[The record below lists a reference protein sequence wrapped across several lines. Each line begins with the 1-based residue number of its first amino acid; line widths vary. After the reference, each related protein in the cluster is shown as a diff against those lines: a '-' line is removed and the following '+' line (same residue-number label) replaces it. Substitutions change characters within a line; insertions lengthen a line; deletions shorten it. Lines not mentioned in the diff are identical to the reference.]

1 MARDIGI
8 SCEEMQDEEKY
19 KSYYF
24 EGKILSS
31 TITKLNAPLM
41 QAFDFQ
47 PSNETQLIP
56 TPTRNTLV
64 QQLAGFDTLI
74 NALEYAAQGTTGYN
88 FYDARGNLRSVLP
101 YSLLRD
107 NARKLAQCL
116 SVFGLERGSRVAIIA
131 DTSPEF
137 IELFFACRYAGLVPF
152 AMPVPVN
159 LGSHGIY
166 VQQLRGLLESSQAS
180 LALAN
185 LDYINFL
192 EEAAEKITALNWI
205 GTPVQLSEF
214 PAQEISLQSNKPDE
228 VAYLQFTS
236 GSTRM
241 PRGVVITEH
250 ALMCN
255 LKGIVRNG
263 LEVTPDDRSASWL
276 PFYHDMGLVG
286 LVLAP
291 MVTQISVDYLATRDF
306 AIRPLQ
312 WLKLISRN
320 RCTIA
325 FSQPFG
331 LKLCTMRARE
341 SDLKDLDLSCWRAA
355 GIGAEMIRPD
365 TLRKFA
371 EKFSSSGFNENAFLP
386 CYGLA
391 ESTLAVTFSKVGNGF
406 DSIQIDSKTLVD
418 KRMAVKLQT
427 EERKSNEFVNCGK
440 PLPEHIV
447 KIINDEGQ
455 QLDEGMLGSVLV
467 QGASVM
473 MGYFNN
479 PEETQNALKPE
490 NWLDTGDI
498 GFLYEGDLYITGRRT
513 DVIIVNG
520 RNIRAQDVEELAE
533 QQPEVRSREASAFG
547 VNNEDGSTTV
557 VLVIECRL
565 TSLAERHML
574 IKRLQ
579 QLVYMAFGVNCI
591 VELVPPHTLPRTSS
605 GKLSRFA
612 ARQGYI
618 QRTNLNDQLAMVES
632 GDR

>member
-1 MARDIGI
+1 M
-8 SCEEMQDEEKY
+8 
-19 KSYYF
+19 
-24 EGKILSS
+24 SS
-31 TITKLNAPLM
+31 TITKLNAPLT

-47 PSNETQLIP
+47 PSSESQIIP
-56 TPTRNTLV
+56 TPTRNTLA
-64 QQLAGFDTLI
+64 QQLAGFDTLT
-74 NALEYAAQGTTGYN
+74 NALEYAAQGITGYN
-88 FYDARGNLRSVLP
+88 FYDAKGDLRSVLS
-101 YSLLRD
+101 YNLLRQ
-107 NARKLAQCL
+107 NARALAQRL
-116 SVFGLERGSRVAIIA
+116 SGFNLARGSRVAIIA

-137 IELFFACRYAGLVPF
+137 VELFFACRYAGLVPF

-166 VQQLRGLLESSQAS
+166 VQQLKGMLESSQAS
-180 LALAN
+180 LAFAN
-185 LDYINFL
+185 IDYINFL
-192 EEAAEKITALNWI
+192 EEATAKISNLKWA
-205 GTPVQLSEF
+205 GTPAQLREL
-214 PAQEISLQSNKPDE
+214 PAKDVSLQPNSPNE

-255 LKGIVRNG
+255 LQGIVRNG
-263 LEVTPDDRSASWL
+263 LEIKPDDRSASWL

-320 RCTIA
+320 RCTVA

-331 LKLCTMRARE
+331 LKLCTMRVRE
-341 SDLKDLDLSCWRAA
+341 SDLKELDLSCWRAA

-365 TLRKFA
+365 TLRNFA
-371 EKFSSSGFNENAFLP
+371 DKFSSAGFKSNAFLP

-391 ESTLAVTFSKVGNGF
+391 ESTLAVTFSKIGNGF
-406 DSIQIDSKTLVD
+406 DSIQIDSKTLID

-427 EERKSNEFVNCGK
+427 VGRKYNEFVNCGQ
-440 PLPEHIV
+440 PLPGHTV
-447 KIINDEGQ
+447 KVVDENGL
-455 QLDEGMLGSVLV
+455 QLEESMVGSVLV
-467 QGASVM
+467 QGASIM
-473 MGYFNN
+473 TGYYNN
-479 PEETQNALKPE
+479 PKETQKALKPD

-520 RNIRAQDVEELAE
+520 RNIRAQDIEELAE

-547 VNNEDGSTTV
+547 VNDTDGTTTI

-565 TSLAERHML
+565 TSATERHSL

-618 QRTNLNDQLAMVES
+618 QRTNLNDQLSVAES

>member
-1 MARDIGI
+1 
-8 SCEEMQDEEKY
+8 
-19 KSYYF
+19 
-24 EGKILSS
+24 
-31 TITKLNAPLM
+31 
-41 QAFDFQ
+41 
-47 PSNETQLIP
+47 
-56 TPTRNTLV
+56 
-64 QQLAGFDTLI
+64 
-74 NALEYAAQGTTGYN
+74 
-88 FYDARGNLRSVLP
+88 NLRSVLP

-107 NARKLAQCL
+107 NARRLAQCL

-331 LKLCTMRARE
+331 LKLCTLRARE

-355 GIGAEMIRPD
+355 GIGAEMIRLD
-365 TLRKFA
+365 TLKSFA
-371 EKFSSSGFNENAFLP
+371 AKFSAAGFNEDAFLP

-391 ESTLAVTFSKVGNGF
+391 ESTLAVSFPDINQGVKSLRV
-406 DSIQIDSKTLVD
+406 DAKTLIE
-418 KRMAVKLQT
+418 KKIAVRVQADG
-427 EERKSNEFVNCGK
+427 RKFNEFVNCGR
-440 PLPEHIV
+440 PLPGHEIRVVDDADQEVPHLMVGSILV
-447 KIINDEGQ
+447 KGE
-455 QLDEGMLGSVLV
+455 
-467 QGASVM
+467 SVM
-473 MGYFNN
+473 NGYFNN
-479 PEETQNALKPE
+479 AEETARAIRSDG
-490 NWLDTGDI
+490 WLDTGDI
-498 GFLYEGDLYITGRRT
+498 GFL
-513 DVIIVNG
+513 
-520 RNIRAQDVEELAE
+520 
-533 QQPEVRSREASAFG
+533 
-547 VNNEDGSTTV
+547 
-557 VLVIECRL
+557 
-565 TSLAERHML
+565 
-574 IKRLQ
+574 
-579 QLVYMAFGVNCI
+579 
-591 VELVPPHTLPRTSS
+591 
-605 GKLSRFA
+605 
-612 ARQGYI
+612 
-618 QRTNLNDQLAMVES
+618 
-632 GDR
+632 